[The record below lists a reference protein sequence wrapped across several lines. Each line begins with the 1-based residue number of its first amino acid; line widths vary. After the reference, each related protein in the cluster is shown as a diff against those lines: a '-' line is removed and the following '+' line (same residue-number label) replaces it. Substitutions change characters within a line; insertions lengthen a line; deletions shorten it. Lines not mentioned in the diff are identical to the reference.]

1 MCHVSLTD
9 GQGISCCGSLLVTLL
24 CNYLVL
30 EECPPGSP
38 KMSFVFDR
46 LYLQIVP
53 EIASTCGETLSFL

>member
-9 GQGISCCGSLLVTLL
+9 GQGTSCCGSVLVTLL

-38 KMSFVFDR
+38 KMSFAFDS

-53 EIASTCGETLSFL
+53 EIASIFGETLSAL